1 MTEALITG
9 TGVAST
15 EVVVITTGIT
25 MVQVV
30 TEVDITE
37 EEIIEDIKDE

>member
-1 MTEALITG
+1 MRSDNFPLTDSGMTEALING
-9 TGVAST
+9 TGVASS

-30 TEVDITE
+30 TEV
-37 EEIIEDIKDE
+37 